1 MADIFVS
8 VRFCLYILVTGNI
21 KYKVELKEV
30 IKMAVKHIPTGIVHS
45 GTKGGNTGCGF
56 NTKENSS
63 HWSNT
68 SSKITCDK
76 NGCKN

>member
-1 MADIFVS
+1 
-8 VRFCLYILVTGNI
+8 
-21 KYKVELKEV
+21 
-30 IKMAVKHIPTGIVHS
+30 MAVKHIPTGIVHS

-63 HWSNT
+63 HWAST